1 MIKLISWT
9 TLFLLLAANHSYAVE
24 LFEKTNACRMEIK
37 IIGPDVL
44 EEDENCIWLEE
55 NKQQVLE
62 KCSECKIQLE
72 MIREASRGYFDYQ

>member
-1 MIKLISWT
+1 MIKLMSWI
-9 TLFLLLAANHSYAVE
+9 TLFLLLAASHSYAGE

-72 MIREASRGYFDYQ
+72 MIREASRGYFDYP

>member
-1 MIKLISWT
+1 MIKLISWIV
-9 TLFLLLAANHSYAVE
+9 LFLLLSISHSYAGE

-62 KCSECKIQLE
+62 KCSECKIQ
-72 MIREASRGYFDYQ
+72 Q